1 MGASRCGV
9 ATDGLVI
16 VEKGNPLAE
25 VKANIR
31 ATSVYTQ
38 LGTEWYSEL
47 ADVGSAHI
55 VRNQN

>member
-1 MGASRCGV
+1 
-9 ATDGLVI
+9 

-38 LGTEWYSEL
+38 LDTEWYSEF

-55 VRNQN
+55 VSNYNQEQANEN